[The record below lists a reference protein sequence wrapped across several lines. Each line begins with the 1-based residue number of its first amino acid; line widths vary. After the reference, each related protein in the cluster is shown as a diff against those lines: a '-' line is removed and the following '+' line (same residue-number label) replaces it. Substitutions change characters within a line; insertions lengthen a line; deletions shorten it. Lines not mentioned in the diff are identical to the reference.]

1 MAVVPAHNLI
11 YNMVCDMKAINLNL
25 ETIQKYTQHYINKRS
40 NIMKQ
45 QLRVFLTL
53 LLCVVASVG
62 WGQTTYKLEKV
73 TSVEKGGLY
82 VFEQDGHVAINSVTD
97 GKLKTTDNYLTT
109 GLTGT
114 ESYVWGIE
122 GSSKS
127 YSIYSTG
134 TSSANKYLNNSSSGT
149 ISIGGKTTTKTL
161 WTFTPQDDNTVLI
174 QNTKNSNYYLGYTD
188 KDTYLYKTYA
198 PSGLSDGYHPHA
210 IVVYQLVPSVS
221 VSISDVG
228 LATFSSVKA
237 LDFTNCKAVSAYKA
251 KVEGSQ
257 VTLTKVNVVPAET
270 GVLLRSMEG
279 GAVTAA
285 IPVATSADAIDD
297 NAFVPVLETIES
309 LASVTDGCVNYILSK
324 NGDATGFYKANN
336 KKVAAGKAYLRVEA
350 NKAKEG
356 LTIGYA
362 DETDG
367 IHLMENGKLAMENA
381 AIYNLSGQRV
391 NKAQKGIYIVNGKKV
406 VVK

>member
-1 MAVVPAHNLI
+1 
-11 YNMVCDMKAINLNL
+11 MKAINLNL

-62 WGQTTYKLEKV
+62 WGQTNTYKLVKV
-73 TSVEKGGLY
+73 TSVEKNGLY

-97 GKLKTTDNYLTT
+97 GKLKTTDNYLTI

-114 ESYVWGIE
+114 ESYVWGID
-122 GSSKS
+122 GSSNPC
-127 YSIYSTG
+127 SIYSTG
-134 TSSANKYLNNSSSGT
+134 TSSANKYLNNSSGGT
-149 ISIGGKTTTKTL
+149 ISLGVKSANKTL
-161 WTFTPQDDNTVLI
+161 WTFTRQDDNTVLI
-174 QNTKNSNYYLGYTD
+174 QNTKNDNYYLGYTD

-210 IVVYQLVPSVS
+210 IVVYKLVPSVS
-221 VSISDVG
+221 VSISDAG
-228 LATFSSVKA
+228 LATFSSAKI
-237 LDFTNCKAVSAYKA
+237 LDFTNCEEVSAYKA

-270 GVLLRSMEG
+270 GVLLRSMTG
-279 GAVTAA
+279 GAVKAA
-285 IPVATSADAIDD
+285 IPVATSAAAIED

-336 KKVAAGKAYLRVEA
+336 KTVAAGKAYLRVEA

-367 IHLMENGKLAMENA
+367 IRLMENGKLAMENA

-391 NKAQKGIYIVNGKKV
+391 NKAQKGIYIVKGKKIV
-406 VVK
+406 MK

>member
-1 MAVVPAHNLI
+1 
-11 YNMVCDMKAINLNL
+11 
-25 ETIQKYTQHYINKRS
+25 
-40 NIMKQ
+40 MKQ

-62 WGQTTYKLEKV
+62 WGQTNTYKLVKV
-73 TSVEKGGLY
+73 TSVEKNGLY

-97 GKLKTTDNYLTT
+97 GKLKTTDNYLTI

-114 ESYVWGIE
+114 ESYVWGID
-122 GSSKS
+122 GSSNAC
-127 YSIYSTG
+127 SIYSTG
-134 TSSANKYLNNSSSGT
+134 TSSANKYLNNSSGGT
-149 ISIGGKTTTKTL
+149 ISLGVKSANKTL
-161 WTFTPQDDNTVLI
+161 WTFTRQDDNTVLI
-174 QNTKNSNYYLGYTD
+174 QNTKNDNYYLGYTD

-210 IVVYQLVPSVS
+210 IVVYKLVPSVS
-221 VSISDVG
+221 VSISDAG
-228 LATFSSVKA
+228 LATFSSAKI
-237 LDFTNCKAVSAYKA
+237 LDFTNCEEVSAYKA

-270 GVLLRSMEG
+270 GVLLRSMTG
-279 GAVTAA
+279 GAVKAA
-285 IPVATSADAIDD
+285 IPVATSAAAIED

-336 KKVAAGKAYLRVEA
+336 KTVAAGKAYLRVEA

-367 IHLMENGKLAMENA
+367 IRLMENGKLAMENA

-391 NKAQKGIYIVNGKKV
+391 NKAQKGIYIVKGKKIV
-406 VVK
+406 MK